1 MATRGEPAPAGRAGR
16 TLEPILDEGAPAA
29 SAGHVGALTSLR
41 PRAGAATPWFK
52 RRATREALAGYL
64 FASPWLIG
72 FFGLLCFP
80 LLLSLYY
87 SFTNYSLLGQTRFV
101 GLANYS
107 ALVHDPLV
115 AKSAVN
121 TVWMVAVGLP
131 VGLVVGLILA
141 LFMDLQVKG
150 TSLYRT
156 LLYVPAATPVVAG
169 SLLWVWVLN
178 GQGGLLNDILNL
190 IGLGG
195 PNWLG
200 TPQWSK
206 PSIVIMTTWASVG
219 PTTLILVA
227 GLRNI
232 PVHLYEAA
240 VLDGAGR
247 IRRFLHVTVPMLS
260 PTLFF
265 LIVTGLIAGFQVF
278 TQAYV
283 ATNGGPVNST
293 LFYVYYLFNVG
304 FGDFRMGYASALAWL
319 LFIVVILITGI
330 QFWYSK
336 KWVHYDQ

>member
-1 MATRGEPAPAGRAGR
+1 MNQTVITDQEAEPTAGKSRSLPGR
-16 TLEPILDEGAPAA
+16 LMQ
-29 SAGHVGALTSLR
+29 R
-41 PRAGAATPWFK
+41 TPWL
-52 RRATREALAGYL
+52 RRRRTRESIAGLL

-80 LLLSLYY
+80 LLLSLWY
-87 SFTNYSLLGQTRFV
+87 SFTNYSLLGTTSFV
-101 GLANYS
+101 GLHNYK
-107 ALVHDPLV
+107 ALFQDPLV
-115 AKSAVN
+115 AKSALN

-131 VGLVVGLILA
+131 VGLIVGLILA
-141 LFMDLQVKG
+141 LFMDLEVKG

-178 GQGGLLNDILNL
+178 GQGGLLNNILNAVG
-190 IGLGG
+190 IGG

-206 PSIVIMTTWASVG
+206 PSIVIMTTWGSVG
-219 PTTLILVA
+219 PTVLILVA

-232 PVHLYEAA
+232 PVQLYEAA
-240 VLDGAGR
+240 MLDGAGR
-247 IRRFLHVTVPMLS
+247 LRRFFHITVPMLS

-265 LIVTGLIAGFQVF
+265 LIVTGLIAGFQIF

-283 ATNGGPVNST
+283 ATSGGPVNST

-319 LFIVVILITGI
+319 LFAAVVIITAI
-330 QFWYSK
+330 QFWYAK
-336 KWVHYDQ
+336 KWVHYE